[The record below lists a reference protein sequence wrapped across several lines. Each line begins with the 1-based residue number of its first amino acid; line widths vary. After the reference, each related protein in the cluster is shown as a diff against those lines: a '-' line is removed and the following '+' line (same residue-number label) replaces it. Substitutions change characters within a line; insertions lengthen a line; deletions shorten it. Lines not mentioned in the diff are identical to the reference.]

1 RRARGGIRCRRWGL
15 LSLRQ
20 NGTAIGGC
28 PAAEEKLTLNAVGGI
43 GMLAVGIL
51 SAPFIGYLQE
61 TSATRQLEAMNP
73 ALYQTVTVE
82 KSYLPGKCQA
92 IDPVKS

>member
-1 RRARGGIRCRRWGL
+1 
-15 LSLRQ
+15 
-20 NGTAIGGC
+20 
-28 PAAEEKLTLNAVGGI
+28 
-43 GMLAVGIL
+43 MLAVGIL
-51 SAPFIGYLQE
+51 GAPFIGYLQE

-92 IDPVKS
+92 IDPVKSAAVTDPAAQLERTHVRCYLFSKVSVYD